1 MAKAKV
7 NQTDLL
13 LTHDTTLALL
23 VQAEKYFSA
32 GEAHLAPVPD
42 ESVRF
47 AKRTAAEAMDSA
59 LGSFDMFGERYRALM
74 SVGKSGRL
82 GPKWAGPS
90 YKDFYKKSRLSV
102 LGTSVAL
109 LTMGDYDLV
118 EWVPGTGTG
127 VPGVLELPLAPC
139 YSAAMHAFSA
149 CVQYYM
155 IARVKAGGGKII

>member
-7 NQTDLL
+7 NQSDVL
-13 LTHDTTLALL
+13 LTHHTTLALL

-59 LGSFDMFGERYRALM
+59 LGSFDMFGEGYRALLTGAPFQ
-74 SVGKSGRL
+74 SH
-82 GPKWAGPS
+82 
-90 YKDFYKKSRLSV
+90 KDFYKKSRLSV

-109 LTMGDYDLV
+109 LAMGDYDLV